1 MKRSQRC
8 YHKEIK
14 SCFRQDFD
22 EWAHNSNLAGV
33 RLQDGRQ
40 LKKPP
45 HMFEEDKERALGEIW
60 EVLREHPDADYFWY
74 AYDGKKLL
82 WIIPSDEPQ
91 PVPEGSLRTVSGM
104 VRILIRDERLKE
116 LGL

>member
-1 MKRSQRC
+1 MKHSQRC

-22 EWAHNSNLAGV
+22 EWAHNSNLEGN
-33 RLQDGRQ
+33 R

-45 HMFEEDKERALGEIW
+45 QEFEKDKEIARGEIW

-74 AYDGKKLL
+74 AYGGKKLL
-82 WIIPSDEPQ
+82 WTIPSDEPQ
-91 PVPEGSLRTVSGM
+91 PVPGDSLRTVSGM
-104 VRILIRDERLKE
+104 ARILIRDERLKE

>member
-1 MKRSQRC
+1 MKS

-22 EWAHNSNLAGV
+22 EWAHNSNLEGN
-33 RLQDGRQ
+33 R
-40 LKKPP
+40 LKKLLSQNPP
-45 HMFEEDKERALGEIW
+45 HMFEKDKERALGEIW

-104 VRILIRDERLKE
+104 ARILIRDERLKE